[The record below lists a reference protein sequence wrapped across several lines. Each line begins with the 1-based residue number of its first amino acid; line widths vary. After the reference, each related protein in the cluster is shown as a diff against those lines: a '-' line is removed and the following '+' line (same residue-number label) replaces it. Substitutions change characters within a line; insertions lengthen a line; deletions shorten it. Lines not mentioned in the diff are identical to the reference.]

1 MLDHGK
7 IIITAADEELIK
19 LLRGS
24 FRIGRFEAI
33 EQVVLNKRHL
43 IKYYIQEGNEK
54 MVEQLK
60 KELGED

>member
-7 IIITAADEELIK
+7 IIITPADEELIK
-19 LLRGS
+19 LLRET
-24 FRIGRFEAI
+24 FRIGRLEAI
-33 EQVVLNKRHL
+33 EQVVKNKRHL
-43 IKYYIQEGNEK
+43 IKYYIQERNER

>member
-1 MLDHGK
+1 MLDQGK

-19 LLRGS
+19 LLRETFVLG
-24 FRIGRFEAI
+24 RIEAI
-33 EQVVLNKRHL
+33 EQVVRNKRHL